1 MPNMKIS
8 ELIINKDVKFQENE
22 KQIIPHF
29 ENEKKLLI
37 KLIHMYTQLF
47 KIKTCPLHSR
57 FIVLLLYLNSY
68 FV

>member
-37 KLIHMYTQLF
+37 KLIHMYT
-47 KIKTCPLHSR
+47 
-57 FIVLLLYLNSY
+57 
-68 FV
+68 